1 MSGMWQSYKDKQLG
15 KDDWHT
21 PVSDPV
27 SHPTHY
33 MSHPSGI
40 EPIEITK
47 HESFNIGNAI
57 KYVMRRNFKGKPL
70 EDLKKARFYLDLEIA
85 MLEGGK

>member
-1 MSGMWQSYKDKQLG
+1 MDLWNAHKEKQLG
-15 KDDWHT
+15 KDDDWHE
-21 PVSDPV
+21 PVADPV
-27 SHPTHY
+27 NHPTHY
-33 MSHPSGI
+33 KSHPSGI

-57 KYVMRRNFKGKPL
+57 KYMMRRNFKGKPL

-85 MLEGGK
+85 MLEEGD

>member
-1 MSGMWQSYKDKQLG
+1 MSGMWQTYKDKQLG
-15 KDDWHT
+15 KDDDWHEV
-21 PVSDPV
+21 PDPV
-27 SHPTHY
+27 NHPTHY
-33 MSHPSGI
+33 KSHPSGI

-57 KYVMRRNFKGKPL
+57 KYIMRRNFKGRPL

-85 MLEGGK
+85 MLEEGK

>member
-21 PVSDPV
+21 PVPDPV
-27 SHPTHY
+27 NSPTHY
-33 MSHPSGI
+33 KSHPSGI

-57 KYVMRRNFKGKPL
+57 KYMMRRNFKGRPL

-85 MLEGGK
+85 MLEDGK